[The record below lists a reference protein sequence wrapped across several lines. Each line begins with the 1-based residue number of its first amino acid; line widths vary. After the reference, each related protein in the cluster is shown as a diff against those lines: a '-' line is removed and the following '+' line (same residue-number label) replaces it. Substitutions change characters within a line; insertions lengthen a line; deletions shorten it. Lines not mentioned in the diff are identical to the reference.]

1 MRRGY
6 HCPLFYR
13 WRNWQREAHSC
24 KVTVCKWI
32 LNSVVLLLTL
42 NYHTGC
48 KVHLQRKNF
57 NCNREVW
64 QLRKM
69 CWYKIGIKKKYLW
82 SPIDYLIQSIYLLC
96 WLLLTKSMNLNVT
109 SMKYRKLNTGGYL
122 DADQEN
128 KPWRCQH
135 QRMLRSSEF
144 STRSDLLLSLPCH
157 SVLCAAL
164 SVINSFINNDQ

>member
-13 WRNWQREAHSC
+13 WRNWHREANSC

-42 NYHTGC
+42 NYHTGR
-48 KVHLQRKNF
+48 KVQLQRKNF

-69 CWYKIGIKKKYLW
+69 CWYKTGIFLKKYLW

-96 WLLLTKSMNLNVT
+96 WLLLTKSMTLNAT

-135 QRMLRSSEF
+135 QRMWGSSEF
-144 STRSDLLLSLPCH
+144 SIWSWSTSFSTCH
-157 SVLCAAL
+157 SV
-164 SVINSFINNDQ
+164 